1 MTCSETDK
9 VTTNTLVSDD
19 RSASLTSRTQVE
31 TENKR
36 KEMVHALVDT
46 ATEKFKYSDD
56 TEDNPNSPR
65 SNFGCDGNDK
75 IKHLCKFQCF
85 VDYCLV
91 HTRPKKEWKMRRT
104 TEKVSD
110 VFTCADEAFAVLT
123 LENNCNDWKMIIDGT
138 VPGAG
143 EGANKVGRTHSK
155 SVYTTW
161 GATKKDG
168 KTKQNLQW
176 TSKGI
181 QRFNQLHRKIKLERE
196 LPETSELEESLR
208 KSYELQQV
216 NIMKEIEDESE
227 YDRVISEYEQPVNEF

>member
-91 HTRPKKEWKMRRT
+91 HTRPKKEWKMR
-104 TEKVSD
+104 
-110 VFTCADEAFAVLT
+110 
-123 LENNCNDWKMIIDGT
+123 
-138 VPGAG
+138 
-143 EGANKVGRTHSK
+143 
-155 SVYTTW
+155 
-161 GATKKDG
+161 
-168 KTKQNLQW
+168 
-176 TSKGI
+176 
-181 QRFNQLHRKIKLERE
+181 
-196 LPETSELEESLR
+196 
-208 KSYELQQV
+208 
-216 NIMKEIEDESE
+216 
-227 YDRVISEYEQPVNEF
+227 